1 MTLRGISISGEV
13 QSNPGPTIDNKIT
26 TLCSVCQRT
35 VRSYNRALECDVCKQ
50 WCHIKC
56 AEISLREYQRL
67 QNIKPFDWTCPSCIS
82 TLRILPFPPLD
93 SCDGSF
99 TSNGKNSCPEP
110 RSQQILPSEDYLENL
125 SRILNYS
132 SKDLKVVPLNISS
145 LQYKIE
151 ELRLL
156 QRICGFDI
164 LGISETHLESFVPDN
179 LLQIDGPQLIQRDRT
194 KCKGGGVVL
203 YYADHRTAVHRKDLL
218 VRDIEAIWI
227 QVKFPAHSTLF
238 SVVYRS
244 ELETPNFF
252 ENFQSILERAW
263 LKPDSIFVLGDL
275 NCFMLEAQNNPAST

>member
-1 MTLRGISISGEV
+1 MTLRGISISGDV
-13 QSNPGPTIDNKIT
+13 QSNPGPTIDNKIF

-56 AEISLREYQRL
+56 GEISLREYRRL
-67 QNIKPFDWTCPSCIS
+67 QNIQTFDWTCPSCIS
-82 TLRILPFPPLD
+82 TLRILPFADNSNLD

-99 TSNGKNSCPEP
+99 TSNGENSCPEP
-110 RSQQILPSEDYLENL
+110 ASQQTLASEDYLENL

-145 LQYKIE
+145 LRYKIE

-179 LLQIDGPQLIQRDRT
+179 FLQIDKT
-194 KCKGGGVVL
+194 KCKGGAVVL
-203 YYADHRTAVHRKDLL
+203 YYADHLMAVHRKDLL

-238 SVVYRS
+238 SV
-244 ELETPNFF
+244 LE
-252 ENFQSILERAW
+252 
-263 LKPDSIFVLGDL
+263 
-275 NCFMLEAQNNPAST
+275 NN